1 MRKLFQLPLI
11 GFSLIIGFG
20 SMEASE
26 NLIKKEPKY
35 FYITGSTGVGFAK
48 DQEVNINSAFQSTF
62 GTKVV
67 DEFDPGLNFELGV
80 GYDFGSIRLEGTF
93 TQGDSY
99 MSKASSKTL
108 NRFT

>member
-1 MRKLFQLPLI
+1 MSYEKIIQHTLTGILFDYWI
-11 GFSLIIGFG
+11 WFYRSKWKFD
-20 SMEASE
+20 
-26 NLIKKEPKY
+26 KKEPKF

-48 DQEVNINSAFQSTF
+48 DQEVNINTAYQSTF
-62 GTKVV
+62 GTKVL

-93 TQGDSY
+93 TQGDNY

-108 NRFT
+108 DR